1 MADDVQ
7 WSLLESQVFKSRDGA
22 DLRLT
27 RRPPATEAEIAALAA
42 RFPLALTGTFVDFL
56 RVSNGMELFGVRVS
70 GAGPDPESNP
80 GDWAELVKRRLV
92 PFHDWGNGDF
102 DCLDLTKSVNGEPP
116 VCFWNDETGNMFPI
130 TGGFGRWTRMAAF
143 EVQTHGFL
151 LHPRDYFEPRY
162 ANAQGVYESIA
173 NVKKTFF
180 GPGGDADP
188 ERFVAPPRERRRDL
202 LLGWAK
208 KKLRG

>member
-7 WSLLESQVFKSRDGA
+7 WSLLETQTLRSRDGGE
-22 DLRLT
+22 LRLG
-27 RRPPATEAEIAALAA
+27 RRPPASEAQIATLCA
-42 RFPLALTGTFVDFL
+42 RFPLPVSGTYVDFL
-56 RVSNGMELFGVRVS
+56 RQSNGIDLFGVTVS
-70 GAGPDPESNP
+70 GTEPEPETNPD
-80 GDWAELVKRRLV
+80 DWGELLKRRLL
-92 PFHDWGNGDF
+92 PFHDWGNGDL

-116 VCFWNDETGNMFPI
+116 VCFWNDEMGNMFPI
-130 TGGFGRWTRMAAF
+130 CGGFGRWTRMAAF

-180 GPGGDADP
+180 GPGADAAS
-188 ERFVAPPRERRRDL
+188 ERFVPPPKERRRDL
-202 LLGWAK
+202 LLGWVK
-208 KKLRG
+208 GRMKG